1 MRDARSALIKVCE
14 HRMRTS
20 DAGNID
26 TFIILLNQMKRAN
39 NVLKLPVPKRRF
51 GKMLNDCLDSMMQS
65 TESLRGKSGAARVIF
80 GHFSGRAASV
90 LHRRLTKEFH
100 DVANAAGGV
109 PRATG
114 YAGTEAAAKR
124 SSFYRGVTA
133 TATVGRFNRETD
145 KCFRCGTVGHMGREC
160 VIDPPPTAHTAVKR
174 ERRD

>member
-39 NVLKLPVPKRRF
+39 NVLKLPAPKRRF

-80 GHFSGRAASV
+80 GHFSGRAASI

-100 DVANAAGGV
+100 DVATQPAEYHARLDTLAPRPLQSVLPFTVALPPRLQLAA
-109 PRATG
+109 
-114 YAGTEAAAKR
+114 
-124 SSFYRGVTA
+124 S
-133 TATVGRFNRETD
+133 
-145 KCFRCGTVGHMGREC
+145 
-160 VIDPPPTAHTAVKR
+160 IVKR
-174 ERRD
+174 TNVFAVAPSATWGASY